1 MRILSNKNTVWR
13 DSYDRIRRWSLLVA
27 IGVHAFILL
36 ALPRVIA
43 DRIHEA
49 LIPSPYVFMIP
60 GGPGSEL
67 EVVALQP
74 PSEEVAETK
83 PAPEPVEEVVEIEIA
98 EAPIEETVL
107 EPDASPSD
115 GEGRDD
121 GEPDGE
127 GTTDPA
133 AGRGG
138 GVVSPPRPLHLVVPR
153 IPDGLDKKRVR
164 GASIHL
170 LVEVLADGSVGEVRI
185 EKGSRFAVLDTAALA
200 AAKQMLYVPAQR
212 GGSGVVQWT
221 RAEMRF

>member
-1 MRILSNKNTVWR
+1 MRVLSTKNTLWR

-27 IGVHAFILL
+27 IGLHAVVLL
-36 ALPRVIA
+36 ALPRMIA

-49 LIPSPYVFMIP
+49 LIPSPNVFVVP
-60 GGPGSEL
+60 GGAGSEL
-67 EVVALQP
+67 EVVALEP
-74 PSEEVAETK
+74 PSEEVAETE
-83 PAPEPVEEVVEIEIA
+83 PEPEPIEEVAEVEIA
-98 EAPIEETVL
+98 EAPIEETVA
-107 EPDASPSD
+107 EPEAAPSE
-115 GEGRDD
+115 GEGRDNGD
-121 GEPDGE
+121 PGGQ

-164 GASIHL
+164 GSTVHL

-185 EKGSRFAVLDTAALA
+185 EKGSRFAVLDTAAFA

>member
-1 MRILSNKNTVWR
+1 MRVLSTKNTVWR

-27 IGVHAFILL
+27 IGLHAIILL

-43 DRIHEA
+43 DRIHES
-49 LIPSPYVFMIP
+49 LIPSPNVFVIP

-74 PSEEVAETK
+74 PSEEVAETQ
-83 PAPEPVEEVVEIEIA
+83 PEPEPVEEVVEVEIA
-98 EAPIEETVL
+98 EVPIEETMAEV
-107 EPDASPSD
+107 EAAPSE

-121 GEPDGE
+121 GEPEGE

-138 GVVSPPRPLHLVVPR
+138 GIVSPPRPLHLVVPR

-164 GASIHL
+164 GSSVHL

-185 EKGSRFAVLDTAALA
+185 EKGSRFAVLDTAALM

>member
-1 MRILSNKNTVWR
+1 MRVLSTKNTVWR

-27 IGVHAFILL
+27 VGLHAIILL

-43 DRIHEA
+43 DRLHEA
-49 LIPSPYVFMIP
+49 LIPSPNVFVIP

-74 PSEEVAETK
+74 PSEEVAETQ
-83 PAPEPVEEVVEIEIA
+83 PEPEPVEEVVEVEIA
-98 EAPIEETVL
+98 EVPIEETVADP
-107 EPDASPSD
+107 EAAPSE

-121 GEPDGE
+121 GEPE
-127 GTTDPA
+127 
-133 AGRGG
+133 G
-138 GVVSPPRPLHLVVPR
+138 GV
-153 IPDGLDKKRVR
+153 R
-164 GASIHL
+164 GSTIHL

-212 GGSGVVQWT
+212 GGGGVVQWT